1 MSSLHDELAEVMR
14 AVETGGIR
22 TAEDVLRDD
31 DFVDLNRAR
40 CVRASKEMHSIL
52 AMQTSAEALAIVSG
66 VDSIGPCGSVGK
78 TARELQQKNTGTN
91 VQSATRVHAPEAR
104 KRT

>member
-1 MSSLHDELAEVMR
+1 MSSLHKELAEVMR

-40 CVRASKEMHSIL
+40 CVKASKEMHSIH
-52 AMQTSAEALAIVSG
+52 AMQ
-66 VDSIGPCGSVGK
+66 
-78 TARELQQKNTGTN
+78 R
-91 VQSATRVHAPEAR
+91 APR
-104 KRT
+104 RLRS